1 MSILNWEAYHKANK
15 TAVTN
20 FSKELSYSVIS
31 EKKSTE
37 SLEEFAKN
45 RLAGASKIAQNAK
58 EKGGDALLTYQ
69 HFKVKLPYYKKAA
82 AGKFDLAEAKKELAQ
97 HLASVDG
104 SSKAVSLKQ
113 MDFQRIVGQIEVLG
127 ELIIKHNET
136 PKAV

>member
-1 MSILNWEAYHKANK
+1 MSVINWELHQKLN
-15 TAVTN
+15 TSD
-20 FSKELSYSVIS
+20 SKIQTSFKKFVIN
-31 EKKSTE
+31 EAKGTE

-82 AGKFDLAEAKKELAQ
+82 AGKFDLVESKKELAE
-97 HLASVDG
+97 HLKTIDG
-104 SSKAVSLKQ
+104 STKAIKLKQ

-127 ELIIKHNET
+127 ELIIKYNEIH
-136 PKAV
+136 